1 MTSSVAGPEEPRRQ
15 PLAVIFFSAL
25 GILILVAAGL
35 VIAPYITPIVLAIVV
50 VTFTYPSYVRVRT
63 RLNGRASL
71 AAVLMLLIV
80 TFTVIIPMTIIAWM
94 LVQQAASL
102 FEVLKTTDITAMVAS
117 WRVGERL
124 MFIKR
129 FYPAFDPA
137 AIHPGQ
143 WVMTIV
149 RGIPGWVATNGS
161 MIFASAA
168 NMVISFFL
176 MLLAMFYFYVDGARL
191 SREIVYLSP
200 LPDEYDHEIFARFRG
215 VIDATFRGQ
224 ILTALAQGAVTG
236 IGLAIAGVP
245 AALFWGTIAAL
256 FALIP
261 MVGAATIWVPAA
273 IYLFLKGSIGWGI
286 FLALWGALLVSL
298 VDNVIRPWAMK
309 EGLNLPAIV
318 LIFAILGGMQA
329 FGFVGLVLGPL
340 VFALLVTFGGMYK
353 RFFAKS
359 LSLQNVEQE
368 TDDPE
373 SGATP
378 EGPIVHVE
386 P

>member
-378 EGPIVHVE
+378 EGPIVHV
-386 P
+386 

>member
-359 LSLQNVEQE
+359 LSLQNVEQD

-378 EGPIVHVE
+378 EGPIVHV
-386 P
+386 

>member
-1 MTSSVAGPEEPRRQ
+1 MTSTVAGPDAPRHQ

-25 GILILVAAGL
+25 AILILIAAGL

-50 VTFTYPSYVRVRT
+50 VTFTYPSYVRLRT
-63 RLNGRASL
+63 RLNGRAAL
-71 AAVLMLLIV
+71 AAILMLLVI
-80 TFTVIIPMTIIAWM
+80 TFTLIIPLTVITWM

-102 FEVLKTTDITAMVAS
+102 FEVLKTTDVNAMVSS

-137 AIHPGQ
+137 SLQPGQ

-149 RGIPGWVATNGS
+149 RGLPGWVATNGS

-176 MLLAMFYFYVDGARL
+176 MLLATFYFYVDGARL

-236 IGLAIAGVP
+236 VGLAIAGVP

-286 FLALWGALLVSL
+286 FLVAWGAVVVSL

-359 LSLQNVEQE
+359 LALQNVE
-368 TDDPE
+368 
-373 SGATP
+373 GAPGTARSP
-378 EGPIVHVE
+378 IIEREG
-386 P
+386 